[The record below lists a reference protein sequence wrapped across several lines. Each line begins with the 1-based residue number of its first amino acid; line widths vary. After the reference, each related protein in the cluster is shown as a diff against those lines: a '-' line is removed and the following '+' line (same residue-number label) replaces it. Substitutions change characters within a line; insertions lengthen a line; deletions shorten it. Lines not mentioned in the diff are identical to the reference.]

1 MVVPGWMGVP
11 GDVGLGAVGTLVA
24 AGTFVGGSVSL
35 GAGVLAC
42 VVEGALVWGSGSLD
56 LGAFGALA
64 CVAAG
69 GVGAGG
75 MKKPGVFS
83 SFRKDA
89 PVVSTFLPHMPQN
102 LSSGSSV

>member
-24 AGTFVGGSVSL
+24 TGTFVGGDGSL

-42 VVEGALVWGSGSLD
+42 AVGALVGESGSLD
-56 LGAFGALA
+56 LGACGALA
-64 CVAAG
+64 CAAAG
-69 GVGAGG
+69 GEGAGG
-75 MKKPGVFS
+75 MKKPDVFS
-83 SFRKDA
+83 SFKKDA